1 MYSLSSLMSPEELQA
16 HFINSNWPQNISNC
30 CCDLIC
36 VSSQG
41 EILRSMQLN
50 AINIS
55 VLHSVQKNN
64 EIQRGSVL
72 ILIDSCYFYC
82 RQRNAL
88 HVFMAE
94 HFVSPIVTI
103 DWIVYFYSLW
113 SEWFTLHFIFSSVVC
128 VFYDSFTK
136 ISTQNVTKK
145 SLETNAVDR
154 LYILNCV

>member
-30 CCDLIC
+30 FCDLIC
-36 VSSQG
+36 ISSQG

-55 VLHSVQKNN
+55 VLHSVQNNN

-82 RQRNAL
+82 LDKEMHLL
-88 HVFMAE
+88 HVFIHE
-94 HFVSPIVTI
+94 RFVSPIVTV

-113 SEWFTLHFIFSSVVC
+113 SEWFKLHFIFSSFWC
-128 VFYDSFTK
+128 FLRLLHQDFYAKRNKK
-136 ISTQNVTKK
+136 IVRN
-145 SLETNAVDR
+145 
-154 LYILNCV
+154 

>member
-82 RQRNAL
+82 LDKEMHLL
-88 HVFMAE
+88 HVFIHE
-94 HFVSPIVTI
+94 HFVSPIVTV
-103 DWIVYFYSLW
+103 DWIVDCYSLW
-113 SEWFTLHFIFSSVVC
+113 SEWFKLYFIFSSFVC
-128 VFYDSFTK
+128 IFYDSFTK
-136 ISTQNVTKK
+136 ISTQN
-145 SLETNAVDR
+145 NR
-154 LYILNCV
+154 